1 MNDIDVTPIPTSGRI
16 KLYQWVN
23 TNRAL
28 LINTLSLVCTTAVT
42 GVLGFAYW
50 WIAAREFPP
59 QVVGLASA
67 AVSAM
72 TLLGAICVLGLG
84 TLLIGELPRQPGKEW
99 SLINAALLLVGG
111 VGACGGVLFVLVAPY
126 LSADFQTFRV
136 NLSTILLFAVGV
148 SLTSIV
154 VVLDQA
160 LIGLLQGSLQFW
172 RNTLFAMVKLVLLFL
187 AGLWLAKGSEII
199 YGTWAAGNLISLI
212 PLFGLVLVQV
222 SRSKQAFLPDWKAL
236 RKLGLPALQHHLL
249 NLILQAPITA
259 MPVLVTIV
267 LSATTNAWFY
277 VAWMLSGL
285 VFIASYALTTV
296 LYAIN
301 ASQSEELSRKIRLTL
316 GLSLLTAVVGN
327 VFFQF
332 GATQILNIF
341 GHNYAEQASWS
352 LRILS
357 LGAFP
362 MIIKNHYIAVG
373 RIYGRITRVA
383 LPVAIGSVLELGA
396 AALGARLDDLVGLSV
411 GWVVAVCIEV
421 VFMFPSVYK
430 AAFSTHQSIGQQVR
444 QLLAVKQVRETPLE
458 NESA

>member
-1 MNDIDVTPIPTSGRI
+1 MNEVDLVPVSATGRK
-16 KLYQWVN
+16 KLYQWAN
-23 TNRAL
+23 ANRAL
-28 LINTLSLVCTTAVT
+28 LINTLSLICTTAVT

-59 QVVGLASA
+59 QFVGLASA
-67 AVSAM
+67 AISAM
-72 TLLGAICVLGLG
+72 MLLGAICVLGLG

-111 VGACGGVLFVLVAPY
+111 VGVCGGLLFVLVAPY
-126 LSADFQTFRV
+126 LSSDFQTFRA
-136 NLSTILLFAVGV
+136 NLSSILLFAAGV

-154 VVLDQA
+154 IVLDQA

-172 RNTLFAMVKLVLLFL
+172 RNTLFAVVKLVLLFL
-187 AGLWLAKGSEII
+187 AGLWLTKGSEII
-199 YGTWAAGNLISLI
+199 YGTWAAGNVISLV

-222 SRSKQAFLPDWKAL
+222 SRSKKAFLPDWKSL
-236 RKLGLPALQHHLL
+236 HKLGLPALQHHLL
-249 NLILQAPITA
+249 NLILQAPTTA
-259 MPVLVTIV
+259 MPVLVTIE

-277 VAWMLSGL
+277 VSWMLSGL

-301 ASQSEELSRKIRLTL
+301 SSQSDELSRKIRVT
-316 GLSLLTAVVGN
+316 LSLALVTAIIGN

-341 GHNYAEQASWS
+341 GHMYAEQAAWS

-373 RIYGRITRVA
+373 RIHSRITRVA
-383 LPVAIGSVLELGA
+383 LPVAIGSMLELGA
-396 AALGARLDDLVGLSV
+396 AALGAHLGNLVGLSV
-411 GWVVAVCIEV
+411 GWVVAVCIEAA
-421 VFMFPSVYK
+421 FMFHSVYK
-430 AAFSTHQSIGQQVR
+430 ATFPVHQSVWQQVR
-444 QLLAVKQVRETPLE
+444 QVLAVRQGNETSLE

>member
-1 MNDIDVTPIPTSGRI
+1 MNDIDLIPISITGRE

-23 TNRAL
+23 ANRAL

-67 AVSAM
+67 AISAM
-72 TLLGAICVLGLG
+72 TLLGAIFVLGLG
-84 TLLIGELPRQPGKEW
+84 TLLIGELPRQKGKEW

-111 VGACGGVLFVLVAPY
+111 VGACGGVLFVLISPY
-126 LSADFQTFRV
+126 LSADFQTFRAH
-136 NLSTILLFAVGV
+136 LSTILLFAAGV

-172 RNTLFAMVKLVLLFL
+172 RNTLFALVKLVLLFL
-187 AGLWLAKGSEII
+187 AGLWLTKGSEII
-199 YGTWAAGNLISLI
+199 YGTWAAGNLISLV

-236 RKLGLPALQHHLL
+236 HKLGLPALQHHLL
-249 NLILQAPITA
+249 NLILQTPITA

-316 GLSLLTAVVGN
+316 GLSLLTAIIGN
-327 VFFQF
+327 VLFQF

-341 GHNYAEQASWS
+341 GHNYAEQAAWS

-362 MIIKNHYIAVG
+362 TIIKNHYIAVG
-373 RIYGRITRVA
+373 RIHNRMTRVV
-383 LPVAIGSVLELGA
+383 LPVAIGSILELGA
-396 AALGARLDDLVGLSV
+396 AALGARLNGLVGLSL
-411 GWVVAVCIEV
+411 GWVIAICIEA
-421 VFMFPSVYK
+421 VFMFPPVYR
-430 AAFSTHQSIGQQVR
+430 AAFSTHQSM
-444 QLLAVKQVRETPLE
+444 
-458 NESA
+458 